1 MKKITRFFAYGI
13 FAIFTTTLFSCQDSL
28 SDDTSPIVSENS
40 SSTSNGNASEQGTA
54 TTANTLAYI
63 SLRLGN
69 NSART
74 ILPSSD
80 QENFTNF
87 VLKGTKSGEA
97 ETTLG
102 SWATASSMESANIA
116 VATGTWSFA
125 LTANC
130 NGSTYSG
137 STEKEITTGQN
148 TLSFELSLS
157 ENGTGTGSFSI
168 TLSFANAE
176 NAGSVSYV
184 LATLENTDGESVDS
198 VTQTRLTPT
207 NGSVTF
213 SSTKIPAGTYR
224 ARIAFYASTEKDGDF
239 VLATYRELVQIST
252 GLASN
257 ATYTIE
263 SFNDIY
269 EISYELNGGSFASGT
284 TVGESYSSLS
294 VLTLPQTVTREHYT
308 FDGWYADSEC
318 SEGNKVTSTEGQ
330 SNNITVY
337 AKWNPTKYAIT
348 YEMNGGTISDEAVRE
363 YTIEDAVTLTAST
376 YNDSEFLGWFTE
388 AACTGEG
395 ITGWKAGEKTGDIT
409 LYAKWDKIYATNETI
424 VERIKGLT
432 CSCPIVASGTF
443 STELI
448 REINGALKELKS
460 KDSKIL
466 VSLDLSA
473 VTGLTELEDASYEKS
488 SYSFYA
494 CSNLAEIVLPNTVLS
509 IGDSAFAGCTG
520 LTNITIPDSVTSIGD
535 DAFSNCRSLTSITI
549 PDSVTSIGW
558 YAFGRCNSLMNIT
571 IPKSVTNII
580 DGAFSGC
587 TKLSTVYYEG
597 SLADWLKFSFEDDA
611 YLCSNP
617 CSNGADLYING
628 TKLTDVEIPSTVTS
642 IGYHAFFGCKS
653 ITSITIP
660 TSVTR
665 IEREAF
671 LYCTSLKSFYYQG
684 TLADWVA
691 ISFSYFSHP
700 CYYGADLYINGTK
713 LTGDVTI
720 PSTATS
726 IGNYAFC
733 GCKSITSVTIP
744 DSVTSIAGYAFEG
757 CTSLRSI
764 TIPDSVTSIGW
775 YAFAGCSSLEE
786 ITIPFV
792 GSSANATTASKETL
806 FGYSFGTSS
815 YTGGVATEQK
825 YANGSVPV
833 KYYIPESLKKVTVT
847 GGNILYGAFY
857 GCTGLTNIVLGDSV
871 KSIGEKAFSSCSS
884 LEEITIS
891 FVGSSVNATTASKET
906 LFGYIFDSDSYTG
919 GTDTWQTYSSSG
931 YSAKYCIPSSLK
943 KVTVTGGNL
952 LYGAFSGCSGLTS
965 ITIPDTVT
973 SIGGKV
979 FYNCT
984 GLSRV
989 SVPNGVKSIGDSAF
1003 SGCTSLSTVN
1013 FEGTLA
1019 DWLGI
1024 SLLSTSSHPCY
1035 NGADLYINGAK
1046 LTDVEI
1052 PSTAT
1057 NIGNYVFYGCKS
1069 ITSITIPDSVTSIG
1083 TCAFFGCSN
1092 LESVNI
1098 GTKIT
1103 SFGSYLFSN
1112 CTSLKSVYYRGTLAD
1127 WVGISFSSPSSNPCY
1142 NGSDLYISGA
1152 KLTDVEIPSTA
1163 TSIGNYAFYGC
1174 TGITRVTIPNNV
1186 VSIGDSAFAGCSSLE
1201 EMTIPF
1207 VGKNASITWASKET
1221 LFGYIFGKN
1230 SYTGGTATT
1239 QCYSTSSS
1247 YTYYIPETLKKVT
1260 VTGGNLL
1267 YGAFYGCYGLASITI
1282 PDTVVSIGSQAF
1294 YGCRGLTSI
1303 TIPATV
1309 TSIGEYAFGGC
1320 SELANIT
1327 VSTENA
1333 QYASED
1339 GILFNKDKTLLIH
1352 WPAGKTDSEYTIPNG
1367 VTSISPYAFYY
1378 CNKSISITIP
1388 DTVASIGRKAFYGCR
1403 GLTSITIPAT
1413 VTSIGEYAFGGCT
1426 ELATVTIPDSV
1437 TSIEQYAFAGCTGLT
1452 SATIGAGVTSV
1463 GRDAFSGCR
1472 GLTSVTILDG
1482 AKTIGDYMFGGC
1494 SILSSVTIPDSVTSI
1509 GSSAFSNCTRL
1520 TNVTIPDSVTS
1531 IGSSAFSGCSALE
1544 EITIPFVG
1552 GSADATTASK
1562 TTLFGYI
1569 FGTGSYTGGTSTRQ
1583 YYSSSGY
1590 TSYYIPAT
1598 LKKVTVTGGN
1608 LLYGAFFGCYG
1619 LTSITIPDTVA
1630 SIGSQAFYGCRGLTS
1645 ITIPATVT
1653 SIGEYVFGG
1662 CSGLES
1668 VTISSNISNFND
1680 LFSYYY
1686 SSPSYSWNVPLK
1698 SVYYTGTLE
1707 DWLSISFT
1715 NRSNP
1720 CNVGTDL
1727 YINGTK
1733 VTDVVIPS
1741 TVTGIGNYVF
1751 VGCKSITSV
1760 IIPSSVTSIGSGAF
1774 SYCSEL
1780 TSITIPD
1787 TVASIGSLAFYGCTS
1802 LTSITIPRSVRSIG
1816 SNAFS
1821 HCSGLTSVSIQLG
1834 VKNIGYGV
1842 FYGCTGLTSV
1852 TIPTT
1857 VTKIEESTFEGCSGL
1872 TSVKIVNGVTGI
1884 ENSAF
1889 KDCTSLTSITIPDSV
1904 TSIGRYA
1911 FSGCNTLTS
1920 VPFEDTRVSW
1930 FQTDSSSY
1938 TSGTNIGTMSS
1949 PSTNA
1954 TRLTDTYYG
1963 RYLYN
1968 ANYTSQ

>member
-13 FAIFTTTLFSCQDSL
+13 FTIFTATLFSCQDSL
-28 SDDTSPIVSENS
+28 SADTSPIVSENS
-40 SSTSNGNASEQGTA
+40 SSTSNGNASEQGSA

-168 TLSFANAE
+168 TLSFTNAE
-176 NAGSVSYV
+176 NAGSVSHV

-239 VLATYRELVQIST
+239 ILATYRELVQIST

-284 TVGESYSSLS
+284 TVGESYSLLS
-294 VLTLPQTVTREHYT
+294 VLPLPQTVTREHYT
-308 FDGWYADSEC
+308 FDGWYTDSEC
-318 SEGNKVTSTEGQ
+318 SEGNEVTSTEGL
-330 SNNITVY
+330 SGNITVY

-348 YEMNGGTISDEAVRE
+348 YKMNGGTIADEATTE
-363 YTIEDAVTLTAST
+363 YTVEDAVTLIAPT

-424 VERIKGLT
+424 VERIKGLA
-432 CSCPIVASGTF
+432 CSCKIVASGTF

-473 VTGLTELEDASYEKS
+473 VTGLTELEDASYKQS

-494 CSNLAEIVLPNTVLS
+494 CSNLAEIVLPNTVIT
-509 IGDSAFAGCTG
+509 IGNYAFDDCSSLAS
-520 LTNITIPDSVTSIGD
+520 ITIPDSVTSIGD

-549 PDSVTSIGW
+549 PDSVTSIGLC
-558 YAFGRCNSLMNIT
+558 AFGRCNSLMNIT

-580 DGAFSGC
+580 DGAFFGC

-597 SLADWLKFSFEDDA
+597 SLADWLKISFEDDA

-691 ISFSYFSHP
+691 ISFSYSSHP

-906 LFGYIFDSDSYTG
+906 LFGYIFGTSSYTG
-919 GTDTWQTYSSSG
+919 GTVTTQYYSSSS
-931 YSAKYCIPSSLK
+931 SAKYYIPSSLK
-943 KVTVTGGNL
+943 KVTVTGGNI
-952 LYGAFSGCSGLTS
+952 LYGAFYGCTGLTTIVLGDSVKTIGGKVFYNCTGLSSVSIPNAVKNIGDSAFSGCSGLTS
-965 ITIPDTVT
+965 ITIPD
-973 SIGGKV
+973 
-979 FYNCT
+979 
-984 GLSRV
+984 
-989 SVPNGVKSIGDSAF
+989 
-1003 SGCTSLSTVN
+1003 
-1013 FEGTLA
+1013 
-1019 DWLGI
+1019 
-1024 SLLSTSSHPCY
+1024 
-1035 NGADLYINGAK
+1035 
-1046 LTDVEI
+1046 
-1052 PSTAT
+1052 
-1057 NIGNYVFYGCKS
+1057 
-1069 ITSITIPDSVTSIG
+1069 SVTSIG
-1083 TCAFFGCSN
+1083 NSVFSSCSS
-1092 LESVNI
+1092 LESVTLGN
-1098 GTKIT
+1098 GIT
-1103 SFGSYLFSN
+1103 SFGNYLFSN
-1112 CTSLKSVYYRGTLAD
+1112 CTSLKSVYYTGSLAD
-1127 WVGISFSSPSSNPCY
+1127 WVGISFPSASSNPCY
-1142 NGSDLYISGA
+1142 NGADLYINGE
-1152 KLTDVEIPSTA
+1152 KLTNVEIPSAA
-1163 TSIGNYAFYGC
+1163 TSIGSYAFYGC
-1174 TGITRVTIPNNV
+1174 TGITSVTIPNSV
-1186 VSIGDSAFAGCSSLE
+1186 VSIGNSAFAGCSSLE

-1207 VGKNASITWASKET
+1207 VGGSANATTASKET
-1221 LFGYIFGKN
+1221 LFGYIFGTS
-1230 SYTGGTATT
+1230 SYTGGTATK
-1239 QCYSTSSS
+1239 QYYSSS
-1247 YTYYIPETLKKVT
+1247 NYLTYYIPSNLKKVT

-1267 YGAFYGCYGLASITI
+1267 YGAFYGCSGLTNIMLG
-1282 PDTVVSIGSQAF
+1282 IGVTNIGGKAF
-1294 YGCRGLTSI
+1294 YGCSGLTEIDFGDSGASI
-1303 TIPATV
+1303 EEKAFEECTALANITASSANEHYASEDGVLLNKDKSQLVYYPMGKTESSYTIPSSVTSIESYAFSACPSLAEVTIPSTV
-1309 TSIGEYAFGGC
+1309 TSIGE
-1320 SELANIT
+1320 S
-1327 VSTENA
+1327 
-1333 QYASED
+1333 
-1339 GILFNKDKTLLIH
+1339 
-1352 WPAGKTDSEYTIPNG
+1352 
-1367 VTSISPYAFYY
+1367 AFYNCTSLAKATIH
-1378 CNKSISITIP
+1378 CNISSVLFSGCTSLTNI
-1388 DTVASIGRKAFYGCR
+1388 VIGDE
-1403 GLTSITIPAT
+1403 
-1413 VTSIGEYAFGGCT
+1413 VTSIGE
-1426 ELATVTIPDSV
+1426 
-1437 TSIEQYAFAGCTGLT
+1437 
-1452 SATIGAGVTSV
+1452 
-1463 GRDAFSGCR
+1463 
-1472 GLTSVTILDG
+1472 
-1482 AKTIGDYMFGGC
+1482 
-1494 SILSSVTIPDSVTSI
+1494 
-1509 GSSAFSNCTRL
+1509 GSLN
-1520 TNVTIPDSVTS
+1520 
-1531 IGSSAFSGCSALE
+1531 GCSALE
-1544 EITIPFVG
+1544 ELTIPFV
-1552 GSADATTASK
+1552 SSI
-1562 TTLFGYI
+1562 GYI
-1569 FGTGSYTGGTSTRQ
+1569 FGTSAYTGGTATKHYYGSSS
-1583 YYSSSGY
+1583 YSSA
-1590 TSYYIPAT
+1590 YYIPSS

-1608 LLYGAFFGCYG
+1608 IL
-1619 LTSITIPDTVA
+1619 
-1630 SIGSQAFYGCRGLTS
+1630 
-1645 ITIPATVT
+1645 
-1653 SIGEYVFGG
+1653 
-1662 CSGLES
+1662 
-1668 VTISSNISNFND
+1668 
-1680 LFSYYY
+1680 
-1686 SSPSYSWNVPLK
+1686 
-1698 SVYYTGTLE
+1698 
-1707 DWLSISFT
+1707 
-1715 NRSNP
+1715 
-1720 CNVGTDL
+1720 
-1727 YINGTK
+1727 
-1733 VTDVVIPS
+1733 
-1741 TVTGIGNYVF
+1741 
-1751 VGCKSITSV
+1751 
-1760 IIPSSVTSIGSGAF
+1760 SGAF
-1774 SYCSEL
+1774 SKCSEL
-1780 TSITIPD
+1780 TSITIPNSV
-1787 TVASIGSLAFYGCTS
+1787 TSIGGCAFYGCSS
-1802 LTSITIPRSVRSIG
+1802 LTSITIPNTVTSIG
-1816 SNAFS
+1816 DYAFKDCSSLTSITVPNSVTSIGWWAFKGCSSLEKMTIPFVGHTATSNYNDALFCYLFGSDYGSETRDRAADGAYAIPASLKEVVITKATSIPSYAFYN
-1821 HCSGLTSVSIQLG
+1821 CSSLTSVTIPNTVKYISDYAFSGCTGLKSITIPTS
-1834 VKNIGYGV
+1834 VTSIYDHA
-1842 FYGCTGLTSV
+1842 FYGCSGLTSV
-1852 TIPTT
+1852 TIPYS
-1857 VTKIEESTFEGCSGL
+1857 VTL
-1872 TSVKIVNGVTGI
+1872 TDIDI
-1884 ENSAF
+1884 YAF
-1889 KDCTSLTSITIPDSV
+1889 AGTSLTSV
-1904 TSIGRYA
+1904 TGLNPAIWQYNKNYNWTD
-1911 FSGCNTLTS
+1911 FPSGSTNTNAAGYL
-1920 VPFEDTRVSW
+1920 
-1930 FQTDSSSY
+1930 SY
-1938 TSGTNIGTMSS
+1938 TYCQYQW
-1949 PSTNA
+1949 
-1954 TRLTDTYYG
+1954 RKK
-1963 RYLYN
+1963 
-1968 ANYTSQ
+1968 